1 MDGIQR
7 LSTTDFQS
15 LSSQEPISQPS
26 QLSRESSELDY
37 PDANAQLAQA
47 LQTQVTSLFSNG
59 DVNGECSNLPDSGL
73 TSSEGLGNFIQSL
86 AQTMVN
92 AGLGGVLSVSNY
104 TCSEVKLSYFDR
116 NYLMNIM

>member
-7 LSTTDFQS
+7 LSTSDFNS
-15 LSSQEPISQPS
+15 PEPIISQPS
-26 QLSRESSELDY
+26 QLSRHNSQLDFS
-37 PDANAQLAQA
+37 DTNAQLAQA

-59 DVNGECSNLPDSGL
+59 DVNGECSNLSDAGL

-92 AGLGGVLSVSNY
+92 AGLGGVLSVSSHMHIESNVFY
-104 TCSEVKLSYFDR
+104 MV
-116 NYLMNIM
+116 